1 VGIQAV
7 TNARR
12 LGAIL
17 RETAPAI
24 QIIEAPAPRQ
34 ASLFDD

>member
-1 VGIQAV
+1 V

-17 RETAPAI
+17 KEIAPAI
-24 QIIEAPAPRQ
+24 QITDAPSPRQ